1 MKRLCPLLAA
11 VVAIVS
17 VPASATTL
25 LYKIAGTNG
34 FSASFRLDDTNVR
47 SPFFPG
53 EFFVFDVPGTYSD
66 GSVLAGL
73 TFYDT
78 ADAGGITILTA
89 GFTEASFTGL
99 TLFSGT
105 ITNPTLIAFGPTVFT
120 DYYDPSITY
129 VTSAAAVPEPAAW
142 AMLLVG
148 FGVIGTAM
156 RRRDT
161 GQTVRSRASSTK
173 ASSPSR
179 E

>member
-1 MKRLCPLLAA
+1 M
-11 VVAIVS
+11 
-17 VPASATTL
+17 
-25 LYKIAGTNG
+25 
-34 FSASFRLDDTNVR
+34 
-47 SPFFPG
+47 
-53 EFFVFDVPGTYSD
+53 
-66 GSVLAGL
+66 LAGL
-73 TFYDT
+73 TLYDT

-89 GFTEASFTGL
+89 GFNEASFTGL